1 MRRFFTIVM
10 TLFCSLGITNVMAQE
25 DSTEPLETI
34 YQKFTFTLFNKVAE
48 DGNKNVILSPLS
60 AQIALSMVQNGAAG
74 NTLAEI
80 QEAMGTTGYTNEQ
93 VNAYNQ
99 QMAEQL
105 TYRPPFSYT
114 ESPYQTE
121 EEARK
126 SYEAAY
132 PTCELANG
140 VWSRADIPL
149 YDTYKDLVATYYNAE
164 VGNVGFGT
172 QEGIDYINGWV
183 KEKTHQLIPSIISEP
198 NPNILVLLA
207 NALYFKGSW
216 TTPFDPYDT
225 QTETFYLADG
235 KTTDVD
241 MMQADMRCHST
252 STGAFNTLTLPYGY
266 RDFSM
271 TIFLPTEDHSIPPL
285 TYDDWLAARNAPY
298 KSLYL
303 KMPKFEIEGTYQLN
317 DILIKLGMED
327 AFGPEADFSRLSN
340 VGLWVD
346 QIFQS
351 GKITVD
357 ESGTEAA
364 AVTAIEMTSGIP
376 EPSTDV
382 FIIDHPFYF
391 TIENNVTHT
400 ILFVGR
406 MMEISQSAGS
416 PQGIKDIP
424 VTPAT
429 NHQIY
434 DLQGRRLQYAPVKG
448 VYIQD
453 GKKRVVK

>member
-1 MRRFFTIVM
+1 MKKIFTICALLMASV
-10 TLFCSLGITNVMAQE
+10 SVMAQ

-34 YQKFTFTLFNKVAE
+34 YQRFAFTLFNKVAE
-48 DGNKNVILSPLS
+48 DGNKNFILSPLS

-80 QEAMGTTGYTNEQ
+80 QEAMGTAGYTNEQ

-99 QMAEQL
+99 LLAERL
-105 TYRPPFSYT
+105 TYRPPFNYNP
-114 ESPYQTE
+114 SPYQTE
-121 EEARK
+121 EEARQQ
-126 SYEAAY
+126 YEAAF
-132 PTCELANG
+132 PICEIANG
-140 VWSRADIPL
+140 VWSMPNIPL
-149 YDTYKDLVATYYNAE
+149 YDSYKNLLTTHYNAE
-164 VGNVGFGT
+164 VDNVDFGT
-172 QEGIDYINGWV
+172 QEGIDHINGWV
-183 KEKTHQLIPSIISEP
+183 NEKTHQLIPSILDEP
-198 NPNILVLLA
+198 NPNISVLLA

-216 TTPFDPYDT
+216 SEPFDSLDT
-225 QTETFYLADG
+225 QAELFYLADG
-235 KTTDVD
+235 KTVNVD

-416 PQGIKDIP
+416 PQGIKNI
-424 VTPAT
+424 TAT
-429 NHQIY
+429 SEANHQIY
-434 DLQGRRLQYAPVKG
+434 DLQGRRLQHTPAKG
-448 VYIQD
+448 VYIHD